1 MAFQCRPASPNLQLL
16 CHWVF
21 KRDLMSQNGFKC
33 LCNLVAMDWDMSL
46 PVCSW
51 QVLILKMTYLFW
63 KYPTGF
69 MNLLAIG
76 ASSQNLSLHQKQVVG
91 LWLWREKGEKMI
103 DCCGKTLDEW
113 LAAANVEAAGRKIL
127 KQNLCT
133 KARFHKRPNCL
144 LPTYHQLLFT
154 RSLGAGGWE
163 VFDDRRTDRRGIAH
177 SSSWISSPFL
187 AAPVQNEVRLHPC
200 STRAGLTVLNPVLPC
215 WWWENV
221 KCFLQMQQT
230 VK

>member
-1 MAFQCRPASPNLQLL
+1 MQTCLSEFAVTMSLSLQEGFDVPKWFQLPLQSCCHGLRYVPASL
-16 CHWVF
+16 
-21 KRDLMSQNGFKC
+21 
-33 LCNLVAMDWDMSL
+33 
-46 PVCSW
+46 
-51 QVLILKMTYLFW
+51 
-63 KYPTGF
+63 
-69 MNLLAIG
+69 LLAGPDIENDPPPVLEIPNWLHES
-76 ASSQNLSLHQKQVVG
+76 ACHRSLFPNQLLHQKQVAG

-133 KARFHKRPNCL
+133 KARFYKQPNCL

-177 SSSWISSPFL
+177 SSSWISSPFH

-215 WWWENV
+215 WWWENM

>member
-1 MAFQCRPASPNLQLL
+1 MLPLELLWPFNANLPPRICCYYVTESSRGIWCPKMVSTASAILL
-16 CHWVF
+16 PWTEICPCQFALGRSWYW
-21 KRDLMSQNGFKC
+21 K
-33 LCNLVAMDWDMSL
+33 L
-46 PVCSW
+46 PICSGN
-51 QVLILKMTYLFW
+51 IH
-63 KYPTGF
+63 
-69 MNLLAIG
+69 LLTIG

-133 KARFHKRPNCL
+133 KARFYKQPNVAANVSS
-144 LPTYHQLLFT
+144 TIVHQK
-154 RSLGAGGWE
+154 SGGWRLGGY
-163 VFDDRRTDRRGIAH
+163 RRTDRRGIAH
-177 SSSWISSPFL
+177 SSRWISSPFL

-230 VK
+230 MK